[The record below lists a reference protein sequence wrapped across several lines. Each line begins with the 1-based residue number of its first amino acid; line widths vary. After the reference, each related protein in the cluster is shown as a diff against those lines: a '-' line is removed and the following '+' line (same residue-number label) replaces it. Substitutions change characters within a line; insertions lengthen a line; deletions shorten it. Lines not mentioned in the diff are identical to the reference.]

1 MSKKQRID
9 RQQRWETASVC
20 SVSSAASRP
29 RRRQREV
36 SAASSV
42 AASVIGRD
50 GEGHLVYS
58 EGEVLQARY
67 RVRGLL
73 GEGTFGKVL
82 KVDDLL
88 TDKTVALKII
98 KNVKKYREA
107 AKLEVNVLNK
117 LGEYDPEDR
126 SLCVRMLDYFDYHG
140 HTCIA
145 FEMLGQSV
153 FDFMRDN
160 CYHPYPADQ
169 VRTITRDLCRAVSFL
184 HERSL
189 THTDLKPENILFR
202 SSEFT
207 IENQRRRVRDPAVKL
222 IDFGSA
228 TFSWEHHS
236 RVSGKLKIFSL
247 HDQIFFLR
255 SCLPGTTA
263 RPR

>member
-1 MSKKQRID
+1 M
-9 RQQRWETASVC
+9 
-20 SVSSAASRP
+20 
-29 RRRQREV
+29 
-36 SAASSV
+36 
-42 AASVIGRD
+42 
-50 GEGHLVYS
+50 YS

-145 FEMLGQSV
+145 FEMLGSSV
-153 FDFMRDN
+153 FDFLKSN
-160 CYHPYPADQ
+160 GYYPYPLEQ
-169 VRTITRDLCRAVSFL
+169 VRPI
-184 HERSL
+184 
-189 THTDLKPENILFR
+189 
-202 SSEFT
+202 
-207 IENQRRRVRDPAVKL
+207 
-222 IDFGSA
+222 
-228 TFSWEHHS
+228 
-236 RVSGKLKIFSL
+236 
-247 HDQIFFLR
+247 
-255 SCLPGTTA
+255 SC
-263 RPR
+263 

>member
-9 RQQRWETASVC
+9 RQQRWETASVS
-20 SVSSAASRP
+20 SVSSAASRH
-29 RRRQREV
+29 RRRQRDV
-36 SAASSV
+36 SVASSV
-42 AASVIGRD
+42 AASVIAKD

-67 RVRGLL
+67 RVRSLL

-82 KVDDLL
+82 QVDDLL
-88 TDKTVALKII
+88 TSKTVALKII

-160 CYHPYPADQ
+160 CYHPYPVDQ
-169 VRTITRDLCRAVSFL
+169 VRAITRDLCRAVSFL

-189 THTDLKPENILFR
+189 THTDLKPENVLFR

-236 RVSGKLKIFSL
+236 RVIEKL
-247 HDQIFFLR
+247 
-255 SCLPGTTA
+255 
-263 RPR
+263 